1 MKNAETNDFERKIRA
16 DYLVGRSETD
26 ADAEALGKL
35 IKKINRPAKIFG
47 YVFGIAGLLLFG
59 AGMCVTLTAAADF
72 FCGRRDREPYR
83 RFDDGPRPSSLR
95 HGAYR
100 PQKQIFGQS
109 SRSQRTSARKQS
121 LNDCRASGSKYIKYF
136 RRYEL

>member
-1 MKNAETNDFERKIRA
+1 MLCDSLLTNSINYTFVVDVINFTHANSRQADKKDKPSRQNIRIRIRYSGVVAVRSGHVRHA
-16 DYLVGRSETD
+16 DG
-26 ADAEALGKL
+26 GC
-35 IKKINRPAKIFG
+35 
-47 YVFGIAGLLLFG
+47 GL
-59 AGMCVTLTAAADF
+59 

-83 RFDDGPRPSSLR
+83 RFDDGPRPPSLR